1 VSGGLCPRTQ
11 NRPLSYRHMKNIV
24 LNYLRDL
31 KNKSFNI
38 DELLK
43 RIQTKH
49 ANFYD
54 TSGGYSAFYET
65 IEGLV
70 SDGYLTPVK
79 ASGRYFM
86 TPPLFN
92 RYRTTDLL
100 HGKVISKEKTEEL
113 INEIMCLNPKLDKH
127 YYLEHL
133 DKYLDDRKRVNEL
146 NNWLNRQDSTL
157 TLPRNT
163 VNERSFEIF
172 NNEKYLG
179 NKGQKMILNLKL
191 MLEDLNCYKTYE
203 AFFYMLF
210 DSRGK
215 GNALIIENKDSFM
228 SLLYYF
234 QKQTKPSL
242 CNFPISMLIYGEGK
256 KIIKSFTFMD
266 ELKRQ
271 IDIDTFYYW
280 GDLDYTGIEILQ
292 TLMKT
297 YPQYKIIPL
306 VGLYKQMLECAKN
319 PPLLRTGQN
328 KVFIEEFICF
338 FDEETSDRI
347 KKIINNGRYIPQE
360 AVRFG

>member
-1 VSGGLCPRTQ
+1 
-11 NRPLSYRHMKNIV
+11 MKNIV
-24 LNYLRDL
+24 LNYLKNI
-31 KNKSFNI
+31 KNKSFDI
-38 DELLK
+38 DGLLK
-43 RIQTKH
+43 SIQTRY

-54 TSGGYSAFYET
+54 TSGGYSALYET

-70 SDGYLTPVK
+70 SDGYISPIK
-79 ASGRYFM
+79 NSGRYFM

-100 HGKVISKEKTEEL
+100 RGKVIGKEEVEEL
-113 INEIMCLNPKLDKH
+113 TNEIMCLNPKLDKH
-127 YYLEHL
+127 YYLEHP
-133 DKYLDDRKRVNEL
+133 DKYLDDRKRVVEL
-146 NNWLNRQDSTL
+146 NNWMNKQDSTL

-172 NNEKYLG
+172 NNEKYLSD
-179 NKGQKMILNLKL
+179 KGQKMILNLKL
-191 MLEDLNCYKTYE
+191 TLEDLNCYKTYE

-210 DSRGK
+210 DSKGK

-234 QKQTKPSL
+234 QKQAKPNL
-242 CNFPISMLIYGEGK
+242 RNIPMGMLIYGEGK
-256 KIIKSFTFMD
+256 KIIKSFDFMN

-271 IDIDTFYYW
+271 VDIDTVFYW

-297 YPQYKIIPL
+297 YPQYKVVPL
-306 VGLYKQMLECAKN
+306 AGLYKQMLECAKN
-319 PPLLRTGQN
+319 PPFLRTEQN
-328 KVFIEEFICF
+328 RISIEKFLGF
-338 FDEETSDRI
+338 FDEETAERI
-347 KKIINNGRYIPQE
+347 KKILGNGRYIPQE